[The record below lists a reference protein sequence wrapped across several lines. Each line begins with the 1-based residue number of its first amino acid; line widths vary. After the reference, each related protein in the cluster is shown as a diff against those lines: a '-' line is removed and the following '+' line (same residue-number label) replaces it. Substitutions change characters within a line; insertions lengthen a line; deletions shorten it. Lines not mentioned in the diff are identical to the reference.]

1 MDRLDSYLNQICW
14 SIGGPKA
21 LREHVRQELRAHL
34 LDAVEQHKTAGL
46 TYEEAVT
53 RAMEEFGRPEDLR
66 PELEATHGHRMLAVL
81 IDRALQWKERTMR
94 AKWLWS
100 SWAYLTLSL
109 LIALELL
116 FIVFNLYF
124 IYPKFSGLL
133 AAGFIDGDFLRK
145 PGGSWMPTFLERL
158 ETVEQKYGWSILLA
172 AAAAIG
178 LFEWRF
184 KGENKSLM
192 RFSALGTSALGLF
205 LVVIV
210 MTVSLVVTFCLAAPE
225 VGPMVRPWAVEQVA
239 SIDAA
244 IDSIEQ
250 ARAKKDW
257 DTMQDQAEQAS
268 SATERLARG
277 PAIHSLVGWSASPTL
292 RKLRDDVH
300 ATTENLRNV
309 QKAIREKD
317 EIRLSTSL
325 RELRNSYEPVRDV
338 SKHSP
343 ASGRERSPG

>member
-1 MDRLDSYLNQICW
+1 MGSSSGN
-14 SIGGPKA
+14 
-21 LREHVRQELRAHL
+21 RA
-34 LDAVEQHKTAGL
+34 A
-46 TYEEAVT
+46 
-53 RAMEEFGRPEDLR
+53 
-66 PELEATHGHRMLAVL
+66 HGCSR
-81 IDRALQWKERTMR
+81 
-94 AKWLWS
+94 S
-100 SWAYLTLSL
+100 S
-109 LIALELL
+109 
-116 FIVFNLYF
+116 
-124 IYPKFSGLL
+124 
-133 AAGFIDGDFLRK
+133 
-145 PGGSWMPTFLERL
+145 ERL

-178 LFEWRF
+178 LFEWRV

-192 RFSALGTSALGLF
+192 RFSAPGTSALGLF

-210 MTVSLVVTFCLAAPE
+210 MTVSLVVTFCLATPE
-225 VGPMVRPWAVEQVA
+225 LGPMVRPWAVEQVA

-244 IDSIEQ
+244 IDGIEQ
-250 ARAKKDW
+250 ARVKKDW

-300 ATTENLRNV
+300 ATTENLRDV

-338 SKHSP
+338 SKRSP

>member
-1 MDRLDSYLNQICW
+1 MDRLDRYLNQICW

-21 LREHVRQELRAHL
+21 LREHVRQELRTHL

-46 TYEEAVT
+46 TDEDAVT
-53 RAMEEFGRPEDLR
+53 KAMEEFGRPEDLR

-94 AKWLWS
+94 AKWLWW
-100 SWAYLTLSL
+100 SWANLTLIL
-109 LIALELL
+109 MIALELL
-116 FIVFNLYF
+116 FIAFNVYF
-124 IYPKFSGLL
+124 IIPKFQGLL
-133 AAGFIDGDFLRK
+133 GAGLIDGEFLRK
-145 PGGSWMPTFLERL
+145 LGGSWMLTFLDRL
-158 ETVEQKYGWSILLA
+158 TTVEVNHGWSILLT

-178 LFEWRF
+178 LFEWRV
-184 KGENKSLM
+184 KSEHKSLM

-205 LVVIV
+205 LVVMV
-210 MTVSLVVTFCLAAPE
+210 MTVSLVVTFCLATPE
-225 VGPMVRPWAVEQVA
+225 LGPMVRPWAVEQVA

-244 IDSIEQ
+244 IDGIEQ
-250 ARAKKDW
+250 ARVKKDW
-257 DTMQDQAEQAS
+257 DRMQEQAERAS

-277 PAIHSLVGWSASPTL
+277 PAIDSLVGWSPASTL

-300 ATTENLRNV
+300 ATSEHLRDV

-325 RELRNSYEPVRDV
+325 REFRNSYEPVRNV
-338 SKHSP
+338 SKRSP

>member
-46 TYEEAVT
+46 TDDEAVT
-53 RAMEEFGRPEDLR
+53 KAMEEFGRPEDLR

-81 IDRALQWKERTMR
+81 IDGALQWKERTMR
-94 AKWLWS
+94 ARWLWA
-100 SWAYLTLSL
+100 SWANLTVGLVITLELL
-109 LIALELL
+109 LIA
-116 FIVFNLYF
+116 FNGYF
-124 IYPKFSGLL
+124 IFPKFQSLVYD
-133 AAGFIDGDFLRK
+133 GFIDAGSVRHA
-145 PGGSWMPTFLERL
+145 GNSWMLEFLDRL
-158 ETVEQKYGWSILLA
+158 GTVQENYTWWILLA
-172 AAAAIG
+172 ALVAIG
-178 LFEWRF
+178 LFEWRV

-192 RFSALGTSALGLF
+192 RLSALGTSALGLF

-210 MTVSLVVTFCLAAPE
+210 MTVSLVVTFCSATPR

-244 IDSIEQ
+244 IEGIEQ
-250 ARAKKDW
+250 ARVKKDW
-257 DTMQDQAEQAS
+257 DAMREQAERAS
-268 SATERLARG
+268 SATERLGRG
-277 PAIHSLVGWSASPTL
+277 PAIHSLVVWGASPTL
-292 RKLRDDVH
+292 GKLRGDVH
-300 ATTENLRNV
+300 ATTEHLRDV

-338 SKHSP
+338 SKRSP